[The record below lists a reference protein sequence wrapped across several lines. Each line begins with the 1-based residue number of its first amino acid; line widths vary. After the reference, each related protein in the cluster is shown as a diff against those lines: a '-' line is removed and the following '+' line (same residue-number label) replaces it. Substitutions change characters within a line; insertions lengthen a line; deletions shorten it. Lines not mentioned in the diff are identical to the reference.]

1 MKRRLSLVL
10 LLLVFLTTSVMP
22 GFATSVGLGG
32 GFDPTGLFFMG
43 ALVEIPIAEWIDL
56 RTQMSIAL
64 NSDITGLMLVNISA
78 LAHQRIEFFDP
89 FLGMGIGVA
98 LTPRGY
104 SVGFTVNGL
113 AGVRIALFAP
123 ISAFLNV
130 HYVMRFTEEGLSTG
144 PIYEAGLRATF

>member
-1 MKRRLSLVL
+1 MKRRLPLAL
-10 LLLVFLTTSVMP
+10 LLLVFLTAS
-22 GFATSVGLGG
+22 GISGSATSVGLGG
-32 GFDPTGLFFMG
+32 GFDPTGLLFMG
-43 ALVEIPIAEWIDL
+43 ALIEIPVAEWADL

-64 NSDITGLMLVNISA
+64 NSDITGLMLIDVSA
-78 LAHQRIEFFDP
+78 LAHRPIEFFDP

-113 AGVRIALFAP
+113 AGVRIALFQP
-123 ISAFLNV
+123 ISAFLDV
-130 HYVMRFTEEGLSTG
+130 HYVIRFTEEGLSHG

>member
-1 MKRRLSLVL
+1 MKRRLPLVL
-10 LLLVFLTTSVMP
+10 LLLVFLTASVML
-22 GFATSVGLGG
+22 GSATSVGLGG

-43 ALVEIPIAEWIDL
+43 ALIEIPVAEWIDL

-64 NSDITGLMLVNISA
+64 NSDITGLMLVNASA
-78 LAHQRIEFFDP
+78 LAHRPIEFFDP

-104 SVGFTVNGL
+104 SVGFTLNGL
-113 AGVRIALFAP
+113 AGVRIALFEP
-123 ISAFLNV
+123 VSAFLDV
-130 HYVMRFTEEGLSTG
+130 HYVLRFTEAGLSHG

>member
-1 MKRRLSLVL
+1 MKRRLPLAL
-10 LLLVFLTTSVMP
+10 LLLVFLTAS
-22 GFATSVGLGG
+22 GISGSATSVGLGG
-32 GFDPTGLFFMG
+32 GFDPTGLFFME
-43 ALVEIPIAEWIDL
+43 ALVEIPVAEWADL

-64 NSDITGLMLVNISA
+64 NSDITGLMLIDVSA
-78 LAHQRIEFFDP
+78 LAHRPIEFFDP

-113 AGVRIALFAP
+113 AGVRIALFQP
-123 ISAFLNV
+123 ISAFLDV
-130 HYVMRFTEEGLSTG
+130 HYVIRFTEEGLSHG

>member
-1 MKRRLSLVL
+1 MKRRLPLAL
-10 LLLVFLTTSVMP
+10 LLLVFLTVPVLFGST
-22 GFATSVGLGG
+22 ASVGLGG
-32 GFDPTGLFFMG
+32 GFDPTGLFFME

-78 LAHQRIEFFDP
+78 LAHRPIEFFDP

-113 AGVRIALFAP
+113 AGVRIALFEP
-123 ISAFLNV
+123 VSAFLDV
-130 HYVMRFTEEGLSTG
+130 HYVLRFTEEGLSHG
-144 PIYEAGLRATF
+144 PIYEAGFRATF

>member
-1 MKRRLSLVL
+1 MKRRLPLAL
-10 LLLVFLTTSVMP
+10 LLLIFLSAPVMP
-22 GFATSVGLGG
+22 VSATSAGLGG

-43 ALVEIPIAEWIDL
+43 ALVEIPVAEWIDL

-64 NSDITGLMLVNISA
+64 NSDITGLMLVDISA
-78 LAHQRIEFFDP
+78 LAHRPIEFFDP

-113 AGVRIALFAP
+113 AGVRIALLEP
-123 ISAFLNV
+123 VSAFLDV
-130 HYVMRFTEEGLSTG
+130 HYMMRFTEEGLSTG
-144 PIYEAGLRATF
+144 PIYEEGFRATF

>member
-1 MKRRLSLVL
+1 MKRRLPLAL
-10 LLLVFLTTSVMP
+10 LLLVFLTVPVLSGST
-22 GFATSVGLGG
+22 ASVGLGG

-43 ALVEIPIAEWIDL
+43 ALIEIPMAEWIDL

-78 LAHQRIEFFDP
+78 LAHRPIEFFDP

-113 AGVRIALFAP
+113 AGVRIALFEP
-123 ISAFLNV
+123 VSAFLDV
-130 HYVMRFTEEGLSTG
+130 HYVLRFTEEGLSHG
-144 PIYEAGLRATF
+144 PIYEAGFRATF